1 MDITWG
7 AGGQRQN
14 GNITMEISKTVQN
27 EYHLDC
33 NMHLICNIYTR
44 EEIIDIL
51 HECKRN
57 GVRNILA
64 LRGDPPK
71 YKLDKPPHFNF
82 CVDLVKL
89 MREEFGDY
97 FGISVAGYPYLHP
110 DCKNYNDGLIHLKA
124 KVDAGSDFVIS
135 QMFFTAEDFFK
146 WEKDCRDIGITC
158 PIIPGILP
166 IQGYDSLRNM
176 SKMCNIDVPQDILDE
191 IEPFKDDDAAI
202 KDFGVRFAVDLCK
215 KLLEGGAPGLHF
227 YTLNREV
234 VTERIVRELGL
245 VKEVIPNREE
255 NLALNEPEPIIHSNL
270 PEGSFQW
277 AETQGGHQIQ
287 PLVS

>member
-255 NLALNEPEPIIHSNL
+255 NLALSEPEPIIHSNL